1 MSLIKLSFC
10 VPTYNRAEYIGE
22 TLESIISQSTDEVEI
37 IILDGGSTDNTEQVV
52 SIYKNKFDRLK
63 YFRQNF
69 KGGVD
74 RDLNKAIEKASG
86 EYCWLMPDD
95 DILKP
100 SAIET
105 ILKEIKNNYSLI
117 VVNGEMRNTD
127 LSEVLEEKRL
137 LFDND
142 KIYKP
147 TDLSS
152 LLIETVHHLTF
163 TGAFVIKRSC
173 WKNREKEEYYGSL
186 FIEIGVVFQKELP
199 SNTLVIAEPLII
211 IRYGQGE
218 WVPKTFEIWMF
229 KLPELIWGFQ
239 NFTESIKAQV
249 CLKEPWRNINELIK
263 LRAKGAYSIS
273 DYREWIHPRISSKFY
288 RLKSKF
294 VALCPGLIIN
304 IFTIIF
310 ILIFH
315 PKAKGLLLDLKNSQF
330 YWKNYLS

>member
-1 MSLIKLSFC
+1 MGLIKLSFC
-10 VPTYNRAEYIGE
+10 VPTYNRAEYIGK
-22 TLESIISQSTDEVEI
+22 TLESIISQATDEVEI

-63 YFRQNF
+63 YYRQNF

-74 RDLNKAIEKASG
+74 RDLNKAIEKANG
-86 EYCWLMPDD
+86 EYCWLIPDD

-100 SAIET
+100 RAIET

-117 VVNGEMRNTD
+117 IVNGEMRNTD

-147 TDLSS
+147 KDHSS

-163 TGAFVIKRSC
+163 TGAFVFKRSC
-173 WKNREKEEYYGSL
+173 WKEREKEEYYGSL

-199 SNTLVIAEPLII
+199 GNTLVIAEPLIV

-229 KLPELIWGFQ
+229 KLPELIWGFP
-239 NFTESIKAQV
+239 NFTESVKQQV
-249 CLKEPWRNINELIK
+249 CLKEPWRKLNELIK
-263 LRAKGAYSIS
+263 LRAKGAYSI
-273 DYREWIHPRISSKFY
+273 DEYKKWLRPRISSKWYLF
-288 RLKSKF
+288 KSRF
-294 VALCPGLIIN
+294 VAQFPGCIMNIITMLYIN
-304 IFTIIF
+304 
-310 ILIFH
+310 LFH
-315 PKAKGLLLDLKNSQF
+315 PNAKGLLLDLKNSQY
-330 YWKNYLS
+330 YWKNYFR